1 MAKYEVMYILNAE
14 LDEATR
20 NQEIASLAKIL
31 TDNGAKVLETNEWG
45 ARELAYEINFQ
56 KRGYYVVVTFNGGNE
71 AVAELDRICRINQ
84 NVVRHMI
91 VNLEEE

>member
-20 NQEIASLAKIL
+20 NQEIAALAKIL
-31 TDNGAKVLETNEWG
+31 TDNGAKVLDTNEWG

-56 KRGYYVVVTFNGGNE
+56 KRGYYVVVNFE
-71 AVAELDRICRINQ
+71 ASSNKATEEFKRLSTIDR
-84 NVVRHMI
+84 NVLRSLIVRK
-91 VNLEEE
+91 

>member
-56 KRGYYVVVTFNGGNE
+56 KRGYYVVVTFESSNNKATE
-71 AVAELDRICRINQ
+71 EFKRLSTIDR
-84 NVVRHMI
+84 NVLRSLIVRK
-91 VNLEEE
+91 